1 LNFTVVFMTKEQ
13 SGNSSLSNISE
24 QERLALQSLV
34 DYTNVQSLPEI
45 WTLAA
50 RQFSNTVALHNPHSK
65 PEVKITYSQLSAQI
79 QRFAAGLQSLGI
91 NMNNSDN
98 LPYGERVSLIADNSP
113 RWFIADQGIMTA
125 GAVNAVR
132 SAQADR
138 EELLYIISHSG
149 STALVVEDIKT
160 LNKLGASL
168 NELPIK
174 LVVLLSD
181 ETPPTELNF
190 QVVNFSQLLE
200 IGSNN
205 TLVAIKH
212 GGETLATL
220 IYTSGT
226 TGKPKGVMLSHR
238 NLLHQVKSLGTVVQ
252 PKKGDIVLSILP
264 TWHSYERS
272 GEYFLLSQ
280 GCTQI
285 YTNLRSVKGDLKK
298 FQPNYMVAVPRLWE
312 SIYEGAQKQFRE
324 QPANKQRLVNFLL
337 EMSQKYI
344 EARRISQ
351 GLSLDH
357 IHASVIER
365 SQAKIAELSLLSFH
379 ALGEKLVYAKVREAT
394 GGKIKHIISGG
405 GALPKH
411 IDNFFEIV
419 GVEILQGY
427 GLTETSP
434 VTNARRPWR
443 NLRGSSGQPI
453 VGTEVKIVNP
463 ETRQLLPVGERGLVL
478 LKGPQIMQG
487 YYQNP
492 EATSKAIDAE
502 GWFDSG
508 DLGWVTPQND
518 LVLTGRAKDTIVLT
532 NGENIEPQ
540 PIEDACL
547 RSPYIDQIMLVGQD
561 QRSIGALIVP
571 NLEALETWA
580 KTQNNTKKIDLES
593 KIVQDLFRQELNRE
607 VQNRPSYR
615 ADDRIG
621 PFKLIEEQF
630 SIENGLMTQTL
641 KIRRHIVMERYC
653 DIIDGMFTK

>member
-1 LNFTVVFMTKEQ
+1 MTKKQ
-13 SGNSSLSNISE
+13 SATSFFNNISA
-24 QERLALQSLV
+24 QESLALQSSV
-34 DYTNVQSLPEI
+34 DYTNVELLPEI

-50 RQFSNTVALHNPHSK
+50 KKFDNIIALHNPHSK
-65 PEVKITYSQLSAQI
+65 PEVKITYGQLSEQI
-79 QRFAAGLQSLGI
+79 QLFAAGLQALGI
-91 NMNNSDN
+91 NTHHSET
-98 LPYGERVSLIADNSP
+98 LPYGERISLIADNSP

-132 SAQADR
+132 SAQADP

-160 LNKLGASL
+160 LNKLGSGL
-168 NELPIK
+168 DELPIK

-181 ETPPTELNF
+181 ETPPTEFNF
-190 QVVNFSQLLE
+190 PVVNFTRLLE

-205 TLVAIKH
+205 TIVATKH
-212 GGETLATL
+212 TGETLATL

-226 TGKPKGVMLSHR
+226 TGKPKGVMLSHK
-238 NLLHQVKSLGTVVQ
+238 NLLHQVKSLRAVVQ
-252 PKKGDIVLSILP
+252 PEKGDIVLSILP

-285 YTNLRSVKGDLKK
+285 YTNLRSVKNDLKK
-298 FQPNYMVAVPRLWE
+298 FKPNYMIAVPRLWE
-312 SIYEGAQKQFRE
+312 SIYEGVQKQFRE
-324 QPANKQRLVNFLL
+324 QPAKKQSLVKFLL
-337 EMSQKYI
+337 DMSQKYV

-351 GLSLDH
+351 GLSLNH
-357 IHASVIER
+357 IHTSLVER
-365 SQAKIAELSLLSFH
+365 SQAKIAELVLLPLH
-379 ALGEKLVYAKVREAT
+379 ILGEKLVYAKVREAT
-394 GGKIKHIISGG
+394 GGKIKHVISGG
-405 GALPKH
+405 GALPAY

-453 VGTEVKIVNP
+453 PGTEVKIVNP
-463 ETRQLLPVGERGLVL
+463 ETRQPLPVGERGLVL

-492 EATSKAIDAE
+492 EATNKAIDAE

-508 DLGWVTPQND
+508 DLGWVTPEND

-571 NLEALETWA
+571 NLEALAAWNQSENHTA
-580 KTQNNTKKIDLES
+580 KIDLES
-593 KIVQDLFRQELNRE
+593 RIVQDLFRQELNRE

-641 KIRRHIVMERYC
+641 KIRRHVVMERYC
-653 DIIDGMFTK
+653 DIIDKMFAK

>member
-1 LNFTVVFMTKEQ
+1 MTKTQ
-13 SGNSSLSNISE
+13 SATSFLANISE
-24 QERLALQSLV
+24 RERLALQSLV
-34 DYTNVQSLPEI
+34 DYTNVESLPEI

-50 RQFSNTVALHNPHSK
+50 RKFGNIVALHNPHSK
-65 PEVKITYSQLSAQI
+65 PEVKITYSQLSGQI
-79 QRFAAGLQSLGI
+79 QQFAAGLQKLGI
-91 NMNNSDN
+91 NINNSDT

-132 SAQADR
+132 SAQAER

-149 STALVVEDIKT
+149 STALVIEDLKT
-160 LNKLGASL
+160 LNKLGESL

-181 ETPPTELNF
+181 EAPPTERNF
-190 QVVNFSQLLE
+190 PVVNFSQLLD

-205 TLVAIKH
+205 TLIATKQSS
-212 GGETLATL
+212 ESLATL

-226 TGKPKGVMLSHR
+226 TGKPKGVMLSHK
-238 NLLHQVKSLGTVVQ
+238 NLLHQVKSLGVVVQ
-252 PKKGDIVLSILP
+252 PEKGDIVLSILP

-298 FQPNYMVAVPRLWE
+298 FKPNYMIAVPRLWE
-312 SIYEGAQKQFRE
+312 SIYEGVQKQFRE
-324 QPANKQRLVNFLL
+324 QPAKKQSLVKFLL
-337 EMSQKYI
+337 ETSQKYI
-344 EARRISQ
+344 EARRICQ
-351 GLSLDH
+351 GLSLNH
-357 IHASVIER
+357 IHASFIER
-365 SQAKIAELSLLSFH
+365 SQAKITELGLLLFH
-379 ALGEKLVYAKVREAT
+379 ALGEKLVYTKVREAT
-394 GGKIKHIISGG
+394 GGNIKHVISGG
-405 GALPKH
+405 GALPAY

-453 VGTEVKIVNP
+453 PGTEVKIVNP
-463 ETRQLLPVGERGLVL
+463 ETRQPLPVGERGLVL

-492 EATSKAIDAE
+492 EATTKAIDTE

-508 DLGWVTPQND
+508 DLGWVTPEND

-571 NLEALETWA
+571 NLEALEKWA
-580 KTQNNTKKIDLES
+580 ETQNNSQKIDLES

-615 ADDRIG
+615 ADDRVG

-641 KIRRHIVMERYC
+641 KIRRHVVMARYC
-653 DIIDGMFTK
+653 DIINAMFAK

>member
-1 LNFTVVFMTKEQ
+1 MTQ
-13 SGNSSLSNISE
+13 PVNSFLDNISKRE
-24 QERLALQSLV
+24 KLALQGLV
-34 DYTNVQSLPEI
+34 DYTNIKSLPEI
-45 WTLAA
+45 WPLAA
-50 RQFSNTVALHNPHSK
+50 RKFGNIIALHNPHSQ
-65 PEVKITYSQLSAQI
+65 PELKITYSQLSDLI
-79 QRFAAGLQSLGI
+79 QQFAIGLQVLGI
-91 NMNNSDN
+91 NMNHSEN

-113 RWFIADQGIMTA
+113 RWFIADQGIMTT

-132 SAQADR
+132 SAQAER
-138 EELLYIISHSG
+138 EELLYIITHSG

-160 LNKLGASL
+160 LNKLGDRL

-174 LVVLLSD
+174 LVVILSD
-181 ETPPTELNF
+181 EIPPTEMNF
-190 QVVNFSQLLE
+190 QVVNFSQLIE
-200 IGSNN
+200 IGSHN
-205 TLVAIKH
+205 TLIPVQIDTEA
-212 GGETLATL
+212 LATL

-238 NLLHQVKSLGTVVQ
+238 NLLHQVKTLGTVVQ
-252 PKKGDIVLSILP
+252 PKKGDIALSILP

-298 FQPNYMVAVPRLWE
+298 FKPNYMIAVPRLWE
-312 SIYEGAQKQFRE
+312 SIYEGVQKQFRE
-324 QPANKQRLVNFLL
+324 QPAKKQSLVKFLL
-337 EMSQKYI
+337 EMSQKYV

-351 GLSLDH
+351 GLSLNH
-357 IHASVIER
+357 IQASVIAR
-365 SQAKIAELSLLSFH
+365 SQAKIVELGLLPFH
-379 ALGEKLVYAKVREAT
+379 AIGQKLVYTKVREAT
-394 GGKIKHIISGG
+394 GGNIKHVISGG
-405 GALPKH
+405 GALPGY
-411 IDNFFEIV
+411 IDSFFEIV

-453 VGTEVKIVNP
+453 PGTEVKIVHP
-463 ETRQLLPVGERGLVL
+463 ETRQPLPVGTRGLVL

-492 EATSKAIDAE
+492 EATNKVIDPE

-508 DLGWVTPQND
+508 DLGWVTPEND

-571 NLEALETWA
+571 NLEALAKWA
-580 KTQNNTKKIDLES
+580 DTQNHSQKIDLET

-607 VQNRPSYR
+607 VQNRPGYR
-615 ADDRIG
+615 VDDRIV

-641 KIRRHIVMERYC
+641 KIRRHIVMERYS
-653 DIIDGMFTK
+653 DIIDIMFAK

>member
-1 LNFTVVFMTKEQ
+1 MTKTQ
-13 SGNSSLSNISE
+13 SATSFLANISE
-24 QERLALQSLV
+24 RESLALQSLV
-34 DYTNVQSLPEI
+34 DYTNVESLPEI

-50 RQFSNTVALHNPHSK
+50 RKFGNIVALHNPHSK
-65 PEVKITYSQLSAQI
+65 PEVKITYSQLSGQI
-79 QRFAAGLQSLGI
+79 QQFAAGLQKLGI
-91 NMNNSDN
+91 NINNSDT

-132 SAQADR
+132 SAQAER

-149 STALVVEDIKT
+149 STALVIEDLKT
-160 LNKLGASL
+160 LNKLGESL

-181 ETPPTELNF
+181 EVPPTERNF
-190 QVVNFSQLLE
+190 PVVNFSQLLD

-205 TLVAIKH
+205 TLIATKQSS
-212 GGETLATL
+212 ESLATL

-226 TGKPKGVMLSHR
+226 TGKPKGVMLSHK
-238 NLLHQVKSLGTVVQ
+238 NLLHQVKSLGVVVQ
-252 PKKGDIVLSILP
+252 PEKGDIVLSILP

-298 FQPNYMVAVPRLWE
+298 FKPNYMIAVPRLWE
-312 SIYEGAQKQFRE
+312 SIYEGVQKQFRE
-324 QPANKQRLVNFLL
+324 QPAKKQSLVKFLL
-337 EMSQKYI
+337 ETSQKYI
-344 EARRISQ
+344 EARRICQ
-351 GLSLDH
+351 GLSLNH
-357 IHASVIER
+357 IHASFIER
-365 SQAKIAELSLLSFH
+365 SQAKITELGLLLFH
-379 ALGEKLVYAKVREAT
+379 ALGEKLVYTKVREAT
-394 GGKIKHIISGG
+394 GGNIKHVISGG
-405 GALPKH
+405 GALPAY

-453 VGTEVKIVNP
+453 PGTEVKIVNP
-463 ETRQLLPVGERGLVL
+463 ETRQPLPVGERGLVL

-492 EATSKAIDAE
+492 EATTKAIDTE

-508 DLGWVTPQND
+508 DLGWVTPEND

-547 RSPYIDQIMLVGQD
+547 RSPYIDQIILVGQD

-571 NLEALETWA
+571 NLEALEKWA
-580 KTQNNTKKIDLES
+580 ETQNNSQKIDLES

-615 ADDRIG
+615 ADDRVG

-641 KIRRHIVMERYC
+641 KIRRHVVMSRYC
-653 DIIDGMFTK
+653 DIINAMFAK